1 MDSLR
6 AKKIKKISKLI
17 VKTQEPIRILNAIQW
32 SPEVKE
38 DFFKNKCKQLPC
50 VDADFYKGRP
60 LGFDP
65 EKIKETFAEIQKTI
79 KNELSLKDPAAKMMN
94 QMCQEYQLVADMLK
108 NRGTP
113 LFGKISKKL
122 YGSAEESLY
131 KTEPSLADLCDV
143 MKESFTNLKS
153 RISVSEEEKNID
165 AKTAVKMLRQRLR
178 KVFATPTGRQIKVIL
193 SDGILAD
200 AAAGSNYLKIR
211 RGAILSKR
219 DIQMLE
225 VHEGWVHLGTTL
237 NGAEQKICTF
247 LSKGA
252 PSSTV
257 TQEGL
262 AVLMEILTFTSYPGR
277 LNKLTNRTR
286 AIHIAEQCGDFLD
299 VFNFF
304 RSEDYTEEESYK
316 ACVRVFRGSHPCAG
330 PFTKDISYHKGFLL
344 IYNYIRL
351 AVQKGNLDRVPLL
364 FCGKVTLDQIRFIE
378 TLIAEGLVTP
388 PAHLPPMIADMR
400 GLSAWMCY
408 SNFLNHF
415 NLKKISTDYARL
427 LI

>member
-1 MDSLR
+1 MKHKR
-6 AKKIKKISKLI
+6 AQTIKKISALI
-17 VKTQEPIRILNAIQW
+17 VKTQEPIRVLNAIQW
-32 SPEVKE
+32 SPEVRE
-38 DFFKNKCKQLPC
+38 DFFKNKCKKLPC
-50 VDADFYKGRP
+50 INVDFYKARP

-65 EKIKETFAEIQKTI
+65 EKIKGEFGEIQQSI
-79 KNELSLKDPAAKMMN
+79 KRELSLKDPAAKMMN
-94 QMCQEYQLVADMLK
+94 QMCREYQLVADMLES
-108 NRGTP
+108 RGTP
-113 LFGKISKKL
+113 QFGRISKKL

-143 MKESFTNLKS
+143 MQESFANLKD

-165 AKTAVKMLRQRLR
+165 AKTAVKMLRQKLK
-178 KVFATPTGRQIKVIL
+178 KVFNTLSGRAIKVIL

-211 RGAILSKR
+211 RGAMLSKR

-257 TQEGL
+257 IQEGL

-286 AIHIAEQCGDFLD
+286 AIHIAEQGGDFLD
-299 VFNFF
+299 VFSFF
-304 RSEDYTEEESYK
+304 RAEGYTEQEAYN
-316 ACVRVFRGSHPCAG
+316 ACVRVFRGSHPSAG

-364 FCGKVTLDQIRFIE
+364 FCGKVTLDQIRPLE
-378 TLIAEGLVTP
+378 TLISEGLVTP